1 MLEDLMQEIADTLDE
16 VIGFW
21 ESNEKVHDGTAQRI
35 QGLLAKIQD
44 EQPGEKR
51 RCIWCDN
58 RYKGDITCPICK
70 HNMGR
75 PLVSVYDLP
84 DKSP

>member
-21 ESNEKVHDGTAQRI
+21 ESNEKVHDGTAQSI

-44 EQPGEKR
+44 E
-51 RCIWCDN
+51 
-58 RYKGDITCPICK
+58 
-70 HNMGR
+70 
-75 PLVSVYDLP
+75 LP